1 MTLIE
6 SFKHRAR
13 FLVAGFLS
21 FVVVLAA
28 IRWSGGE
35 PLVQP
40 AGDIGLIIGFV
51 FVAGFF
57 VVSDSY
63 RGPSGGTR

>member
-1 MTLIE
+1 MTVVE
-6 SFKHRAR
+6 SLKRRAR

-21 FVVVLAA
+21 FLVVLAA
-28 IRWSGGE
+28 IRWSSGQ
-35 PLVQP
+35 PLLQP

-57 VVSDSY
+57 VVSDAY
-63 RGPSGGTR
+63 RGPNGSAR

>member
-1 MTLIE
+1 MTVLESLRKNAHFLI
-6 SFKHRAR
+6 S
-13 FLVAGFLS
+13 GFGS
-21 FVVVLAA
+21 AVVILGLM
-28 IRWSGGE
+28 RWSGGE

>member
-1 MTLIE
+1 MSVVE
-6 SFKHRAR
+6 SLRRRGR

-21 FVVVLAA
+21 FLVVLAA
-28 IRWSGGE
+28 IRWSSGE
-35 PLVQP
+35 PLLQP
-40 AGDIGLIIGFV
+40 AGDIGLIIGFL

-63 RGPSGGTR
+63 RSGGGAP

>member
-1 MTLIE
+1 MTVIE
-6 SFKHRAR
+6 SLRRRAR

-21 FVVVLAA
+21 FLVVLAA
-28 IRWSGGE
+28 IRWSSGE
-35 PLVQP
+35 PLLQP

-57 VVSDSY
+57 VISDTY
-63 RGPSGGTR
+63 RGSGGGAL

>member
-35 PLVQP
+35 PLLQP
-40 AGDIGLIIGFV
+40 ASDLGLILGFV

-57 VVSDSY
+57 VYTDTY
-63 RGPSGGTR
+63 RRPGGGAP